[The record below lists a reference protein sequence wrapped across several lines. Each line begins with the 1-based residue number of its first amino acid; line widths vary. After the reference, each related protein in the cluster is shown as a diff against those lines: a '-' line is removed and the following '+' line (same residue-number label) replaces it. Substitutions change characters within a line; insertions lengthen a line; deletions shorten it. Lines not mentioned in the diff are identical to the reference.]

1 VNLAERTDA
10 ELQAASGRCYL
21 RGAVGLLEHAVV
33 LLAHV
38 PAEEL
43 VPVPELAGRLEY
55 ALGFLQR
62 GEAPPAAHPTVE
74 PTQEGALW

>member
-1 VNLAERTDA
+1 MNAAMTDA

-43 VPVPELAGRLEY
+43 VPVPALAERLEY

-62 GEAPPAAHPTVE
+62 GEAPPAAQPAAE
-74 PTQEGALW
+74 PVPEGALW